1 MDSEQYRTL
10 ILEMNKD
17 RDGDGVSDML
27 QEMNDK
33 MLSKKWDRYQ
43 NAEGGPQLGNQ
54 LDMLE
59 AVKQKYIEKAN
70 QELIDIYPQ
79 LQTAIDNID
88 ATIERTGSK

>member
-1 MDSEQYRTL
+1 L
-10 ILEMNKD
+10 
-17 RDGDGVSDML
+17 
-27 QEMNDK
+27 
-33 MLSKKWDRYQ
+33 
-43 NAEGGPQLGNQ
+43 LGKQ